1 MFKRTFGCIFGAFTA
16 LLAIGFMLGMISQC
30 GAGNDDKNSITDKI
44 NLLEQPGDVV
54 STKDFQVTDVLESG
68 YAIARELKNTKNK
81 NWSDLKVV
89 IYDSNNGSFYDKQI
103 IKMPKGK
110 CARLIGT
117 YKYYSETLPVVQILE

>member
-1 MFKRTFGCIFGAFTA
+1 MFKRTFGCIFGAFAA
-16 LLAIGFMLGMISQC
+16 LLAIAFMLAFMSQC
-30 GAGNDDKNSITDKI
+30 GACRHNSTITDKI

-68 YAIARELKNTKNK
+68 YAVAYELENTKDK
-81 NWSDLKVV
+81 LWSDLQVV
-89 IYDSNNGSFYDKQI
+89 IYDPNNGPFYDKQI